1 MPRPHKRGAVLSF
14 RVSVP
19 CVSSRGFGQSIQLS
33 ECGQWVLARR
43 FLFVLNVWVSC
54 GKEIDTEA
62 RSAGIAFWAV

>member
-1 MPRPHKRGAVLSF
+1 MF
-14 RVSVP
+14 RLGDLASLFS
-19 CVSSRGFGQSIQLS
+19 CS